1 MANINDDIRGKK
13 LYKEGSEG
21 QEANKNS
28 NGETIISKEQS
39 IELDSLDD
47 ISDLFN
53 DNAIYQYNK
62 FLLKQVEDL
71 RQDVEELHAFIKDAF
86 GKDSSSAASQG
97 DKGDKGDK
105 GNTGSQGSQGATG
118 PQGATGAT
126 GATGAAGANGKDGS
140 NAAVSGFKGEI
151 SVGKQRWIFEN
162 GLLKSIK

>member
-21 QEANKNS
+21 QEANKDS
-28 NGETIISKEQS
+28 NGETVISKEQS

-53 DNAIYQYNK
+53 DNAVYQYNK

-86 GKDSSSAASQG
+86 GKDSSTAASRG
-97 DKGDKGDK
+97 EKGD
-105 GNTGSQGSQGATG
+105 TGSTGPQGPQG
-118 PQGATGAT
+118 PQGATGAI
-126 GATGAAGANGKDGS
+126 GPHKARCRRATRFYKRC
-140 NAAVSGFKGEI
+140 F
-151 SVGKQRWIFEN
+151 W
-162 GLLKSIK
+162 